1 MNHLHALLKV
11 NSRQNDDFAAT
22 KSSFPPPTHE
32 NLINL
37 PFYQMKMKIC
47 HS

>member
-22 KSSFPPPTHE
+22 TSSFPPPTHE